1 MKALKRTMAAEFS
14 RELGVKVLA
23 GQVRLAKMGYR
34 VCGEAGLGLRR
45 MMVSPDRC
53 KKLLLETGGRKAI
66 KTYRTILVPGPK
78 KEMAVVR
85 KIFAL
90 AVQKRNTPR
99 KIARDLNRDNVWPWP
114 EGDR

>member
-78 KEMAVVR
+78 KR
-85 KIFAL
+85 
-90 AVQKRNTPR
+90 R
-99 KIARDLNRDNVWPWP
+99 WPWCGRSLRLRYRRETRRERSP
-114 EGDR
+114 ET